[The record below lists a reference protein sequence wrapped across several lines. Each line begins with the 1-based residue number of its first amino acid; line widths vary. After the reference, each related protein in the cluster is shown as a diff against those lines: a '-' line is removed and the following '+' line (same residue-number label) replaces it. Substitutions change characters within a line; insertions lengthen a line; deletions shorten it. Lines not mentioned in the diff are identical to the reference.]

1 MTLPS
6 YRHDSNENNDVRSL
20 SDITEEIHRTDRTV
34 SNKSK
39 QHQQIQEERSE
50 TVQHGSR
57 SPVRRVLLT
66 FTICA
71 GLMFSCLDTSI
82 VSTALVS
89 ISLDLGDAQDAPW
102 TILGYL
108 LTYMSFAVGFSK
120 VSDIYGRR
128 NLLAIAWVFFAGFSV
143 WCALA
148 GSMKQ
153 LIAARALQGIGGSG
167 LYSLAQCPLRRA
179 GPHRYLLTLAGRL
192 STAIRRMDGHPQNR
206 LCWQLSPDSGFD
218 PAGVWHTG
226 SWLVRVEV
234 VQPGYHLV
242 FGDSWAELDSF
253 GDLGNLSVRRAESSN
268 PADIPRAARDRPRLS
283 VNDHV
288 CLGPRPASDSSRQH
302 SRRTQ
307 LALTRIC
314 RVTFL
319 TGLVYISLVIKIP
332 ERFQVI
338 YGDSALRAGIHLL
351 PMLGSCAFGSTLAG
365 SISKKRNLTSHTLTS
380 GNSLQV
386 IGLGLV
392 YRFSN
397 TTERGD
403 IRYIL
408 GFTAIYGFGVGL
420 CFAACTMIA
429 AIEARHGDL
438 AAAQGAVAQ
447 VRVLGGSLGLSICTI
462 IFNDILQT
470 SLGPATE
477 ADRFPATVLD
487 QLHRSPLAVFMLPP
501 EQQVLVKKVYSDAF
515 RYQMLL
521 MMAVVAVA
529 VLASLGTYRSKPP
542 AVVDS
547 MIHHKA
553 LAARPSDTELE
564 SASSVRSLVRG
575 VS

>member
-6 YRHDSNENNDVRSL
+6 YRHDSNENNDVHSL

-34 SNKSK
+34 SNK
-39 QHQQIQEERSE
+39 
-50 TVQHGSR
+50 
-57 SPVRRVLLT
+57 
-66 FTICA
+66 
-71 GLMFSCLDTSI
+71 
-82 VSTALVS
+82 
-89 ISLDLGDAQDAPW
+89 
-102 TILGYL
+102 
-108 LTYMSFAVGFSK
+108 SFAVGFSK

-143 WCALA
+143 W
-148 GSMKQ
+148 
-153 LIAARALQGIGGSG
+153 IAARALQGIGGSG
-167 LYSLAQCPLRRA
+167 LYSLAQVCLLEQGPSKPEMVGALVGITLSISYVLGPLLGGGISAGWTWRGIFWINVPCGALALIGIYSLWPDDCRRQYD
-179 GPHRYLLTLAGRL
+179 GWTGIRKIDFVGNFLLILASIL
-192 STAIRRMDGHPQNR
+192 
-206 LCWQLSPDSGFD
+206 
-218 PAGVWHTG
+218 
-226 SWLVRVEV
+226 
-234 VQPGYHLV
+234 LV
-242 FGDSWAELDSF
+242 FGIQEAGS
-253 GDLGNLSVRRAESSN
+253 
-268 PADIPRAARDRPRLS
+268 
-283 VNDHV
+283 
-288 CLGPRPASDSSRQH
+288 
-302 SRRTQ
+302 
-307 LALTRIC
+307 
-314 RVTFL
+314 VTFL

-477 ADRFPATVLD
+477 AGRFPATVLD

-553 LAARPSDTELE
+553 LATRPSDTELE

>member
-6 YRHDSNENNDVRSL
+6 YRHDSNENNDVYSL

-34 SNKSK
+34 SNESK
-39 QHQQIQEERSE
+39 QKHQQTQEEHSGIN
-50 TVQHGSR
+50 QHASR
-57 SPVRRVLLT
+57 SPVRRGLLT

-120 VSDIYGRR
+120 LSDIYGRR
-128 NLLAIAWVFFAGFSV
+128 NLLAIAWVFFSGFSV

-167 LYSLAQCPLRRA
+167 LYSLAQCPMWRA
-179 GPHRYLLTLAGRL
+179 RPYRYLLALARRP
-192 STAIRRMDGHPQNR
+192 TTTIRRMDGYPQNR
-206 LCWQLSPDSGFD
+206 LSRQLSSHSSLDSTGI
-218 PAGVWHTG
+218 WCTG
-226 SWLVRVEV
+226 SWI
-234 VQPGYHLV
+234 PCHHL
-242 FGDSWAELDSF
+242 FSGDSWVELDSF
-253 GDLGNLSVRRAESSN
+253 GGLGNVSVLRTKPSH
-268 PADIPRAARDRPRLS
+268 PADIPRATGDWPRLS
-283 VNDHV
+283 VNNHV
-288 CLGPRPASDSSRQH
+288 RLGPRPSFGPPMQNFCRL
-302 SRRTQ
+302 Q
-307 LALTRIC
+307 LALTEWC

-319 TGLVYISLVIKIP
+319 TGLVYIALVIKIP

-365 SISKKRNLTSHTLTS
+365 SISKKRNLTSHTLAA

-392 YRFSN
+392 YGFSH

-447 VRVLGGSLGLSICTI
+447 VRVLGGSLGLGICTI
-462 IFNDILQT
+462 IFNDILQR

-477 ADRFPATVLD
+477 AGRFPATVLD

-501 EQQVLVKKVYSDAF
+501 EQQALVKTVYSDAF
-515 RYQMLL
+515 RFQMLL
-521 MMAVVAVA
+521 MVAVAAVA

-542 AVVDS
+542 AVVDT
-547 MIHHKA
+547 MIHHKE

-564 SASSVRSLVRG
+564 SASSVRSLVHG